1 MGKLYHGALGRVK
14 GSVGNTTFRR
24 IYGVAN
30 ASAMYDKVLEV
41 ANPRTGNQIIQR
53 AKMPPAQKF
62 YEAFKSVLD
71 HSRQGLQPGEITRR
85 AFMSDCM
92 KMRRRFP
99 FVTKGFEGLVAGQY
113 PVSKGTMPEILV
125 SEFFTLGGK
134 MSEAAVVFDLASDLV
149 GENAVDVISANLLSK
164 NPERLQVGDE
174 LTFLCI
180 ATDDYT
186 GNEAYPIVISF
197 VLDNNSTEVVQAEF
211 GSQDNQLKVVPTT
224 IDPKGMDIVAAACI
238 HSRKVGDSWVYSR
251 STMNTLFDYW
261 IEWQDAA
268 AYNAMM
274 QSYGAAGYNSANS
287 TKILK
292 QATNQ
297 PFNGSIT
304 TGHWYSTE
312 TGEDIIY
319 RFYMRQIVDA
329 SKTAQTYTGVFVLDG
344 GLVNE
349 KGETIYTGEGEAR
362 TKLTPLMIGW
372 TGATKEWLP
381 EYQQQAEQL

>member
-41 ANPRTGNQIIQR
+41 ANPRTGNQILQR
-53 AKMPPAQKF
+53 GKMPPAQKF

-71 HSRQGLQPGEITRR
+71 HSRQGLQMGEITRR

-92 KMRRRFP
+92 KMRNGFP
-99 FVTKGFEGLVAGQY
+99 FVTKGFGGLVAGRY
-113 PVSKGTMPEILV
+113 PVSKGTLPEILV
-125 SEFFTLGGK
+125 SEFLPLSSNVEK
-134 MSEAAVVFDLASDLV
+134 SAVVFDLKADLS
-149 GENAVDVISANLLSK
+149 NDNSVDVISANLLSN
-164 NPERLQVGDE
+164 NPERLQAGDE
-174 LTFLCI
+174 LTFLFI

-197 VLDNNSTEVVQAEF
+197 VLDTNSLEIVQAEF
-211 GSQDNQLKVVPTT
+211 GSKEKALKVEPRT
-224 IDPKGMDIVAAACI
+224 IDEEGMDIVAAACI

-251 STMNTLFDYW
+251 GTMNTLFDYW

-297 PFNGSIT
+297 PFNGSIK
-304 TGHWYSTE
+304 TGHWYSKE

-319 RFYMRQIVDA
+319 RFWMRQAVDS
-329 SKTAQTYTGVFVLDG
+329 SKTAQTYTGVFMLEG

-349 KGETIYTGEGEAR
+349 KGETIFIGEGDKK
-362 TKLTPLMIGW
+362 TKLTPGMIGW
-372 TGATKEWLP
+372 EGPTKEWLP
-381 EYQQQAEQL
+381 EYQQQAEQQ

>member
-14 GSVGNTTFRR
+14 GSVGNTTYRR

-30 ASAMYDKVLEV
+30 ASAVYDKVLEV
-41 ANPRTGNQIIQR
+41 ANPRTGNQILQR
-53 AKMPPAQKF
+53 AKMAPGQKF

-71 HSRQGLQPGEITRR
+71 HSRQGLQAGEITRR
-85 AFMSDCM
+85 SFMSDCM
-92 KMRRRFP
+92 KMRNRYP

-113 PVSKGTMPEILV
+113 PVSKGTLPEILV
-125 SEFFTLGGK
+125 NEFLPLSKNAGD
-134 MSEAAVVFDLASDLV
+134 SSVVFDLKSDFAD
-149 GENAVDVISANLLSK
+149 ENAVDVISANLLEK
-164 NPERLQVGDE
+164 NPERLQAGDE
-174 LTFLCI
+174 LTFLFI
-180 ATDDYT
+180 VTDDYT
-186 GNEAYPIVISF
+186 GKEAYPIVISF
-197 VLDNNSTEVVQAEF
+197 VLDTNSTEVVPATF
-211 GSQDNQLKVVPTT
+211 DTRDNKMRVIPTT
-224 IDPKGMDIVAAACI
+224 IDPKGMDVVAAACI

-251 STMNTLFDYW
+251 ATMDTLFDYW
-261 IEWQDAA
+261 IEWQDAN

-297 PFNGSIT
+297 PFNGSIE

-312 TGEDIIY
+312 TGKDIIY
-319 RFYMRQIVDA
+319 RFYMRQVVDA

-349 KGETIYTGEGEAR
+349 KGETIYVGEGEAR
-362 TKLTPLMIGW
+362 TKLTPVMIGW

-381 EYQQQAEQL
+381 EYQQQAEQI

>member
-14 GSVGNTTFRR
+14 GSVGNTTYRR

-30 ASAMYDKVLEV
+30 ASAVYDKVLEV
-41 ANPRTGNQIIQR
+41 ANPRTGNQILQR

-71 HSRQGLQPGEITRR
+71 HSRQGLQAGEITRR

-92 KMRRRFP
+92 KMRNGFP
-99 FVTKGFEGLVAGQY
+99 FVTKGFEGLVAGYY
-113 PVSKGTMPEILV
+113 PVSKGTLPEILV
-125 SEFFTLGGK
+125 NDFFTLGGD
-134 MSEAAVVFDLASDLV
+134 MGEAAVTFDLASSLV
-149 GENAVDVISANLLSK
+149 GENSVDVISANLLSQ

-174 LTFLCI
+174 LTFLFI

-186 GNEAYPIVISF
+186 GKEAYPIVISF
-197 VLDNNSTEVVQAEF
+197 VLDNNSTEEVRAEF
-211 GSQDNQLKVVPTT
+211 GSQDGALKVVPTT
-224 IDPKGMDIVAAACI
+224 IDPKGMNIVAAACI
-238 HSRKVGDSWVYSR
+238 HSRKISDSWVYSR
-251 STMNTLFDYW
+251 ATMNTLFDYL

-297 PFNGSIT
+297 PFNGSIK

-312 TGEDIIY
+312 TSEDIAY
-319 RFYMRQIVDA
+319 RFFMRQVVDA

-344 GLVNE
+344 ALVNE
-349 KGETIYTGEGEAR
+349 KGEAIFIGEGDKK
-362 TKLTPLMIGW
+362 TKLTPGMIGW
-372 TGATKEWLP
+372 TGPIKEWLP
-381 EYQQQAEQL
+381 EYQQQAEQV

>member
-14 GSVGNTTFRR
+14 GSVGNTTYRR

-30 ASAMYDKVLEV
+30 ASAVYDKVLEV
-41 ANPRTGNQIIQR
+41 ANPRTGNQILQR
-53 AKMPPAQKF
+53 AKMAPAQKF

-71 HSRQGLQPGEITRR
+71 HSRQGLQAGEITRR
-85 AFMSDCM
+85 AFMSDAM
-92 KMRRRFP
+92 KMRHTWP

-125 SEFFTLGGK
+125 SEFFTLFGDMK
-134 MSEAAVVFDLASDLV
+134 EAAVKFDLASDLV
-149 GENAVDVISANLLSK
+149 GEDAVDVISANLLSK
-164 NPERLQVGDE
+164 NPERLQAGDE
-174 LTFLCI
+174 LTFLFI

-197 VLDNNSTEVVQAEF
+197 VLDNNSTEVVRAEF
-211 GSQDNQLKVVPTT
+211 GSQDNALKVVPTT
-224 IDPKGMDIVAAACI
+224 IDPTAMEIVAAACI

-251 STMNTLFDYW
+251 CTMSTLFDYW
-261 IEWQDAA
+261 IDWQDAA

-304 TGHWYSTE
+304 TGHWYSKE

-319 RFYMRQIVDA
+319 RFYMRQIVDS

-349 KGETIYTGEGEAR
+349 KGETIFIGTGDKK
-362 TKLTPLMIGW
+362 TKLTPDMIGW

-381 EYQQQAEQL
+381 EYQQQAEQV

>member
-14 GSVGNTTFRR
+14 GSVGNTTYRR

-30 ASAMYDKVLEV
+30 ASAVYDKVLEV

-53 AKMPPAQKF
+53 AKMAPAQKF

-71 HSRQGLQPGEITRR
+71 HSRQGLQQGEITRR
-85 AFMSDCM
+85 AFMSDVM
-92 KMRRRFP
+92 KMRNRFP
-99 FVTKGFEGLVAGQY
+99 FVTKGFEGLVAGEY
-113 PVSKGTMPEILV
+113 PVSKGTLPEIAVADFNKLIG
-125 SEFFTLGGK
+125 EP
-134 MSEAAVVFDLASDLV
+134 SEASVMFDLYSTLANEDS
-149 GENAVDVISANLLSK
+149 VDAISANLLAQ
-164 NPERLQVGDE
+164 NGVRLQQGDE
-174 LTFLCI
+174 LTFLFI

-197 VLDNNSTEVVQAEF
+197 VLDPNSTESVNASF
-211 GSQDNQLKVVPTT
+211 GAQDGVLKIKPAT
-224 IDPKGMDIVAAACI
+224 IDEETMDIVAAACI

-274 QSYGAAGYNSANS
+274 QSYGAAGYNSANN

-297 PFNGSIT
+297 PFNGAIT

-319 RFYMRQIVDA
+319 RFYMRQIVDS
-329 SKTAQTYTGVFVLDG
+329 SKTAQTYTGVFVFDG
-344 GLVNE
+344 GLVNT
-349 KGETIYTGEGEAR
+349 KGETIYVGKGEAR
-362 TKLTPLMIGW
+362 TKLTPVMIGW
-372 TGATKEWLP
+372 TGPTEEWLP
-381 EYQQQAEQL
+381 EYQQQAEQI

>member
-14 GSVGNTTFRR
+14 GSVGNTTYRR

-30 ASAMYDKVLEV
+30 ASAVYDKVLEV
-41 ANPRTGNQIIQR
+41 ANPRTGNQILQR

-71 HSRQGLQPGEITRR
+71 HSRQGLQAGEITRR
-85 AFMSDCM
+85 AFMSDAM
-92 KMRRRFP
+92 KMRRSWP
-99 FVTKGFEGLVAGQY
+99 FVTKGFEGLVAGYYQ
-113 PVSKGTMPEILV
+113 VSKGTMPEILV
-125 SEFFTLGGK
+125 NDFYKRSSTEGG
-134 MSEAAVVFDLASDLV
+134 SSVTFDLYCTL
-149 GENAVDVISANLLSK
+149 ENEDSVDVISANLLAQ
-164 NPERLQVGDE
+164 NGVRLQQGDE
-174 LTFLCI
+174 LTFLFI
-180 ATDDYT
+180 ATGDYT

-197 VLDNNSTEVVQAEF
+197 VLDPNSTESVNASFRE
-211 GSQDNQLKVVPTT
+211 QDGVLKIQPAT
-224 IDPKGMDIVAAACI
+224 IDPEGMDIVAAACI
-238 HSRKVGDSWVYSR
+238 HSRKVGDSWTYSR
-251 STMNTLFDYW
+251 STMSNLFDYW
-261 IEWQDAA
+261 IKWQDAN

-274 QSYGAAGYNSANS
+274 QSYGAAGYNTANN

-297 PFNGSIT
+297 PFNGSIA

-319 RFYMRQIVDA
+319 RFYMRQIVDS

-344 GLVNE
+344 GLVNT
-349 KGETIYTGEGEAR
+349 KGETIYVGKGEAR
-362 TKLTPLMIGW
+362 TKLTPVMIGW
-372 TGATKEWLP
+372 EGPQEEWLP

>member
-14 GSVGNTTFRR
+14 GSVGNTTYRR

-30 ASAMYDKVLEV
+30 ASAVYDKVLEV

-53 AKMPPAQKF
+53 AKMAPAQKF

-71 HSRQGLQPGEITRR
+71 HSRQGLQQGEITRR
-85 AFMSDCM
+85 AFMSDVM
-92 KMRRRFP
+92 KMRNRFP
-99 FVTKGFEGLVAGQY
+99 FVTKGFEGLVAGEY

-125 SEFFTLGGK
+125 SEFSTLIGEEN
-134 MSEAAVVFDLASDLV
+134 EASVTFDLAATLAK
-149 GENAVDVISANLLSK
+149 ENAVDVISANLLAQ
-164 NPERLQVGDE
+164 NPERLQAGDE
-174 LTFLCI
+174 LTFLFI

-211 GSQDNQLKVVPTT
+211 VATDGALRIVPKTV
-224 IDPKGMDIVAAACI
+224 DPEGMDIVAAACI

-251 STMNTLFDYW
+251 STMSTLFDYW

-297 PFNGSIT
+297 PFNGSIE

-312 TGEDIIY
+312 TGKDITY
-319 RFYMRQIVDA
+319 RFYMRQVVDS

-349 KGETIYTGEGEAR
+349 KGETIYIGEGEAR
-362 TKLTPLMIGW
+362 TKLTPVMIGW

-381 EYQQQAEQL
+381 EYQQQAEQI

>member
-14 GSVGNTTFRR
+14 GSVGNTTYRR

-30 ASAMYDKVLEV
+30 ASAVYDKVLEV
-41 ANPRTGNQIIQR
+41 ANPRTGNQILQR

-71 HSRQGLQPGEITRR
+71 HSRQGLQQGEITRR

-92 KMRRRFP
+92 KMRNRFP
-99 FVTKGFEGLVAGQY
+99 FVTKGFEGLVAGEY
-113 PVSKGTMPEILV
+113 PISKGTMPEILV
-125 SEFFTLGGK
+125 DEFFTLYGEK
-134 MSEAAVVFDLASDLV
+134 SEAAVTFDLASSLV
-149 GENAVDVISANLLSK
+149 GGTEVDVISTNLLSL
-164 NPERLQVGDE
+164 NPERLQAGDE
-174 LTFLCI
+174 LTFLFI

-197 VLDNNSTEVVQAEF
+197 VLDDSSTEGVRAEF
-211 GSQDNQLKVVPTT
+211 GSQDGKLKVVPTT
-224 IDPKGMDIVAAACI
+224 IDPEGMDIVAAACI
-238 HSRKVGDSWVYSR
+238 HSRKIGDSWVYSR
-251 STMNTLFDYW
+251 STMSTLFDYW
-261 IEWQDAA
+261 IKWQDAA

-297 PFNGSIT
+297 PFNGTIK

-312 TGEDIIY
+312 TGEDIRY
-319 RFYMRQIVDA
+319 RFYMRQVVDA

-344 GLVNE
+344 ALVNE
-349 KGETIYTGEGEAR
+349 KGEAIYVGEGDKK
-362 TKLTPLMIGW
+362 TKLTPATIGW
-372 TGATKEWLP
+372 TGPTKEWLP
-381 EYQQQAEQL
+381 EYQEQAEQV

>member
-14 GSVGNTTFRR
+14 GSVGNTTYRR

-30 ASAMYDKVLEV
+30 ASAVYDKVLEV

-62 YEAFKSVLD
+62 YEAFKTVLD
-71 HSRQGLQPGEITRR
+71 HSRQGLQAGEITRR
-85 AFMSDCM
+85 AFMSDTM
-92 KMRRRFP
+92 KMRNGFP
-99 FVTKGFEGLVAGQY
+99 FVTKGFEGLVAGEY
-113 PVSKGTMPEILV
+113 PVSKGTLPEIAV
-125 SEFFTLGGK
+125 NEFDTIIGDTG
-134 MSEAAVVFDLASDLV
+134 EAAVRFDLAATLGKED
-149 GENAVDVISANLLSK
+149 AVDVISANLLAE
-164 NPERLQVGDE
+164 NPARLQAGDE
-174 LTFLCI
+174 LTFLFI

-186 GNEAYPIVISF
+186 GKEAYPIVISF
-197 VLDNNSTEVVQAEF
+197 VLDNNSTEVVQAKF
-211 GSQDNQLKVVPTT
+211 VATDGKLRIIPNT
-224 IDPKGMDIVAAACI
+224 IDPEGMDIVAAACI
-238 HSRKVGDSWVYSR
+238 HSRKIGDSWVYSR
-251 STMNTLFDYW
+251 SVMRTLFDYW

-297 PFNGSIT
+297 PFNGSIS
-304 TGHWYSTE
+304 TGHWFSTE
-312 TGEDIIY
+312 TGKDIVY
-319 RFYMRQIVDA
+319 RFFMRQVVDS

-349 KGETIYTGEGEAR
+349 KGETIYIGEGEER
-362 TKLTPLMIGW
+362 TKLTPVMIGW
-372 TGATKEWLP
+372 TGPTKEWLP
-381 EYQQQAEQL
+381 EYQQQAEQV

>member
-14 GSVGNTTFRR
+14 GSVGNTTYRR

-30 ASAMYDKVLEV
+30 ASAVYDKVLEV

-53 AKMPPAQKF
+53 AKMAPGQKF

-71 HSRQGLQPGEITRR
+71 HSRQGLQAGEITRR

-92 KMRRRFP
+92 KMRNRFP
-99 FVTKGFEGLVAGQY
+99 FVTKGFEGLVAGEY
-113 PVSKGTMPEILV
+113 PVSKGTLPEILV
-125 SEFFTLGGK
+125 REFFTLSGK
-134 MSEAAVVFDLASDLV
+134 SSESGVTFDLVSTLAS
-149 GENAVDVISANLLSK
+149 ETSVDVISANLLEK
-164 NPERLQVGDE
+164 NPERLQAGDE
-174 LTFLCI
+174 LTFLFI

-197 VLDNNSTEVVQAEF
+197 VLDNNSTEVVRASFIANDGVLE
-211 GSQDNQLKVVPTT
+211 VVPET
-224 IDPKGMDIVAAACI
+224 IDPEGMDIVAAACI

-251 STMNTLFDYW
+251 STMSTLFDYW

-297 PFNGSIT
+297 PFNGSIR

-349 KGETIYTGEGEAR
+349 KGETIYVGEGDKK
-362 TKLTPLMIGW
+362 TKLTPGMIGW
-372 TGATKEWLP
+372 TGPTKEWLP
-381 EYQQQAEQL
+381 EYQQQAEQV

>member
-14 GSVGNTTFRR
+14 GSVGNTTYRR

-30 ASAMYDKVLEV
+30 ASAVYDKVLEV
-41 ANPRTGNQIIQR
+41 ANPRTGNQILQR
-53 AKMPPAQKF
+53 AKMAPAQKF

-71 HSRQGLQPGEITRR
+71 HSRQGLQAGEITRR
-85 AFMSDCM
+85 AFMSDVM
-92 KMRRRFP
+92 KMRNRFP
-99 FVTKGFEGLVAGQY
+99 FVTKGFEGLVAGEY
-113 PVSKGTMPEILV
+113 PVSKGTLPEIATNDFYTIG
-125 SEFFTLGGK
+125 SPEG
-134 MSEAAVVFDLASDLV
+134 EAMVTFDLASTLV
-149 GENAVDVISANLLSK
+149 SEGSVDVISANLLAA
-164 NPERLQVGDE
+164 NPARLQVGDE
-174 LTFLCI
+174 LTFLFI
-180 ATDDYT
+180 VTDDYT

-197 VLDNNSTEVVQAEF
+197 VLDNNSTETVRASFGNVNGVLSVQPE
-211 GSQDNQLKVVPTT
+211 T
-224 IDPKGMDIVAAACI
+224 IDPEGMDVVAAACI
-238 HSRKVGDSWVYSR
+238 HSRKIGDSWVYSK
-251 STMNTLFDYW
+251 STMSTLFDYW

-319 RFYMRQIVDA
+319 RFYMRQVVDS

-349 KGETIYTGEGEAR
+349 KGETIYVGKGEAK

-381 EYQQQAEQL
+381 EYQQQAEQI

>member
-14 GSVGNTTFRR
+14 GSVGNTTYRR
-24 IYGVAN
+24 IYGVSN
-30 ASAMYDKVLEV
+30 ASAVYDKVLEV
-41 ANPRTGNQIIQR
+41 ANPRTGNQILQR
-53 AKMPPAQKF
+53 AKMAPAQKF

-71 HSRQGLQPGEITRR
+71 HSRQGLQAGEITRR
-85 AFMSDCM
+85 AFMSDAM
-92 KMRRRFP
+92 KMRHTWP

-125 SEFFTLGGK
+125 SEFFTLSGE

-164 NPERLQVGDE
+164 NPERLQDGDE
-174 LTFLCI
+174 LTFLFI

-211 GSQDNQLKVVPTT
+211 GAQNGALKVVPTT
-224 IDPKGMDIVAAACI
+224 IDPEGMDIVAAACI

-251 STMNTLFDYW
+251 CTMSTLFDYW

-312 TGEDIIY
+312 TGEDILY

-349 KGETIYTGEGEAR
+349 KGQTIYVGEGEAR

-372 TGATKEWLP
+372 TGPTKEWLP
-381 EYQQQAEQL
+381 EYQQQAEQV

>member
-14 GSVGNTTFRR
+14 GSVGNTTYRR
-24 IYGVAN
+24 IYGVSN
-30 ASAMYDKVLEV
+30 ASAVYDKVLEV
-41 ANPRTGNQIIQR
+41 DNPRTGNQIIQR

-62 YEAFKSVLD
+62 YENFKTVLD

-92 KMRRRFP
+92 KMRNGHP
-99 FVTKGFEGLVAGQY
+99 FVTKGFEGLVAGHY
-113 PVSKGTMPEILV
+113 PVSKGTLPEIRVRDFYTLLSPEGEAMATFDLTSTLV
-125 SEFFTLGGK
+125 SEGK
-134 MSEAAVVFDLASDLV
+134 
-149 GENAVDVISANLLSK
+149 VDVISANLLAA
-164 NPERLQVGDE
+164 NPARLQEGDE
-174 LTFLCI
+174 LTFLFI

-197 VLDNNSTEVVQAEF
+197 VLDKNSTETVQASF
-211 GSQDNQLKVVPTT
+211 GNVDGVLSVQPET
-224 IDPKGMDIVAAACI
+224 IDPEGMDIVAAAVI
-238 HSRKVGDSWVYSR
+238 HSRKIGDSWVYSR
-251 STMNTLFDYW
+251 STMSTLFGYW
-261 IEWQDAA
+261 IKWQDAD

-297 PFNGSIT
+297 PFNGTIT

-312 TGEDIIY
+312 TGKDIIY
-319 RFYMRQIVDA
+319 RFYMRQIVDS

-349 KGETIYTGEGEAR
+349 KGETIYIGEGEAR
-362 TKLTPLMIGW
+362 KKLTPVMIGW
-372 TGATKEWLP
+372 TGPTKEWLP

>member
-53 AKMPPAQKF
+53 AKMAPAQKF
-62 YEAFKSVLD
+62 YESFKSVLN
-71 HSRQGLQPGEITRR
+71 HSRQGLQMGEITRR

-92 KMRRRFP
+92 KARNGFP
-99 FVTKGFEGLVAGQY
+99 FVTKGFGGLVAGRY
-113 PVSKGTMPEILV
+113 PVSKGTLPEILV
-125 SEFFTLGGK
+125 SEFLPLSSNVEK
-134 MSEAAVVFDLASDLV
+134 SAVVFDLKADLS
-149 GENAVDVISANLLSK
+149 NDNSVDVISANLLSN
-164 NPERLQVGDE
+164 NPERLQAGDE
-174 LTFLCI
+174 LTFLFI

-197 VLDNNSTEVVQAEF
+197 VLDTNSLEIVQAEF
-211 GSQDNQLKVVPTT
+211 GSKENALKVEPRT
-224 IDPKGMDIVAAACI
+224 IDEEGMDIVAAACI

-268 AYNAMM
+268 AYNEMM
-274 QSYGAAGYNSANS
+274 QSFGAAGYNSANS

-297 PFNGSIT
+297 PFNGSIK
-304 TGHWYSTE
+304 TGHWYSKE

-319 RFYMRQIVDA
+319 RFWMRQAVDS
-329 SKTAQTYTGVFVLDG
+329 SKTAQTYTGVFILEG

-349 KGETIYTGEGEAR
+349 KGETIFIGEGDKK
-362 TKLTPLMIGW
+362 TKLTPEMIGW
-372 TGATKEWLP
+372 EGPTKEWLP
-381 EYQQQAEQL
+381 EYQQQAEQQ

>member
-14 GSVGNTTFRR
+14 GSVGNTTYRR
-24 IYGVAN
+24 IYGVSN
-30 ASAMYDKVLEV
+30 ASAVYDKVLEV

-53 AKMPPAQKF
+53 AKMPPAQRF

-71 HSRQGLQPGEITRR
+71 HSRQGLQAGEITRR
-85 AFMSDCM
+85 AFMSDA
-92 KMRRRFP
+92 MRMRNRFP
-99 FVTKGFEGLVAGQY
+99 FVTKGFEGLVAGHY
-113 PVSKGTMPEILV
+113 PVSKGTLPDIAV
-125 SEFFTLGGK
+125 SEFSTIGGAEN
-134 MSEAAVVFDLASDLV
+134 EASVTFDLAASLPR
-149 GENAVDVISANLLSK
+149 ENAVDVISANLLEK
-164 NPERLQVGDE
+164 NPERLQEGDE
-174 LTFLCI
+174 LTFLFI

-197 VLDNNSTEVVQAEF
+197 VLNTNSTEVVQAQF
-211 GSQDNQLKVVPTT
+211 YAADGALRIIPKTV
-224 IDPKGMDIVAAACI
+224 DPEAMDIVAAACI

-251 STMNTLFDYW
+251 ATMSTLFDYW

-287 TKILK
+287 TKVLK

-312 TGEDIIY
+312 TGEDIVY
-319 RFYMRQIVDA
+319 RFYMRQVVDA

-344 GLVNE
+344 GLVNT
-349 KGETIYTGEGEAR
+349 KGETIYVGKGEAR
-362 TKLTPLMIGW
+362 TKLTPSMIGW
-372 TGATKEWLP
+372 SGPTKEWLP
-381 EYQQQAEQL
+381 EYQQQAEQV

>member
-14 GSVGNTTFRR
+14 GSVGNTTYRR

-30 ASAMYDKVLEV
+30 ASAVYDKVLEV

-53 AKMPPAQKF
+53 AKMSPAQKF
-62 YEAFKSVLD
+62 YESFKSVLD
-71 HSRQGLQPGEITRR
+71 HSRQGLQAGEITRR

-92 KMRRRFP
+92 KMKNGFP
-99 FVTKGFEGLVAGQY
+99 FVTKGFEGLVAGKF
-113 PVSKGTMPEILV
+113 PVSKGTLPEILTTDFYPLSGGATKSGV
-125 SEFFTLGGK
+125 S
-134 MSEAAVVFDLASDLV
+134 FDLRSSMQEEVD
-149 GENAVDVISANLLSK
+149 VDVISANLVEN
-164 NPERLQVGDE
+164 NPTRFQTGDE
-174 LTFLCI
+174 LTFLFI
-180 ATDDYT
+180 VSDDYT

-197 VLDNNSTEVVQAEF
+197 VLDPNGNETLRATFGAVDGVLRVQP
-211 GSQDNQLKVVPTT
+211 DTL
-224 IDPKGMDIVAAACI
+224 DPEGMDVLAAACI

-251 STMNTLFDYW
+251 STMNTMFDYW
-261 IEWQDAA
+261 IEWQDAN

-297 PFNGSIT
+297 PFNGSIE
-304 TGHWYSTE
+304 TGHWYSTQ

-319 RFYMRQIVDA
+319 RFYMQQIVDS
-329 SKTAQTYTGVFVLDG
+329 SKTAQTYTGVFVFDG

-349 KGETIYTGEGEAR
+349 KGETIYIGTGESREL
-362 TKLTPLMIGW
+362 LTPAMIGW
-372 TGATKEWLP
+372 TGATKVWKP
-381 EYQQQAEQL
+381 EYQQQAEQI

>member
-14 GSVGNTTFRR
+14 GSVGNTTYRR
-24 IYGVAN
+24 IYGVSN
-30 ASAMYDKVLEV
+30 ASAVYDKVLEV

-53 AKMPPAQKF
+53 AKMAPAQKF
-62 YEAFKSVLD
+62 YESFKSVLD
-71 HSRQGLQPGEITRR
+71 HSRQGLQAGEITRR

-92 KMRRRFP
+92 KMRNRFP
-99 FVTKGFEGLVAGQY
+99 FVTKGFEGLVAGEY
-113 PVSKGTMPEILV
+113 PVSKGTLPEIAV
-125 SEFFTLGGK
+125 SDFYTLL
-134 MSEAAVVFDLASDLV
+134 SEEGEAMVTFDLASTLV
-149 GENAVDVISANLLSK
+149 SEGSVDVISANLLAS
-164 NPERLQVGDE
+164 NPTRLQVGDE
-174 LTFLCI
+174 LTFLFI
-180 ATDDYT
+180 VTDDYT

-197 VLDNNSTEVVQAEF
+197 VLDNNSTETVRASFGAVDGVLSVQPE
-211 GSQDNQLKVVPTT
+211 T
-224 IDPKGMDIVAAACI
+224 IDPEGMEVVAAACI
-238 HSRKVGDSWVYSR
+238 HSRKIGDSWVYSK
-251 STMNTLFDYW
+251 STMRTLFDYW

-297 PFNGSIT
+297 PFNGSIR

-319 RFYMRQIVDA
+319 RFYMRQIVDS
-329 SKTAQTYTGVFVLDG
+329 SKTAQTFTGVFVLDG

-349 KGETIYTGEGEAR
+349 KGETIFVGEGEAK
-362 TKLTPLMIGW
+362 TKLTPVMIGW

>member
-14 GSVGNTTFRR
+14 GSVGNTTYRR

-30 ASAMYDKVLEV
+30 ASAVYDKVLEV
-41 ANPRTGNQIIQR
+41 ANPRTGNQILQR
-53 AKMPPAQKF
+53 AKMAPAQKF

-71 HSRQGLQPGEITRR
+71 HSRQGLQAGEITRR
-85 AFMSDCM
+85 AFMSDVM
-92 KMRRRFP
+92 KMRNRFP

-113 PVSKGTMPEILV
+113 PVSKGTLPEILV
-125 SEFFTLGGK
+125 NEFFTLSGDMK
-134 MSEAAVVFDLASDLV
+134 EAAVVFDLGCDLT
-149 GENAVDVISANLLSK
+149 GEDSVDVISANLLSK
-164 NPERLQVGDE
+164 NPERLQAGDE
-174 LTFLCI
+174 LTFLFI

-197 VLDNNSTEVVQAEF
+197 VLDNNSTEKVQAEF
-211 GSQDNQLKVVPTT
+211 GSQDDALKIVPKT
-224 IDPKGMDIVAAACI
+224 IDPEGMEIVAAACI

-251 STMNTLFDYW
+251 STMSTLFDYW
-261 IEWQDAA
+261 IEWQDAN

-297 PFNGSIT
+297 PFNGSIK

-312 TGEDIIY
+312 TGKDIAY
-319 RFYMRQIVDA
+319 RFYMRQVVDA

-349 KGETIYTGEGEAR
+349 KGEAIFIGEGDKK
-362 TKLTPLMIGW
+362 TKLTPVMIGW
-372 TGATKEWLP
+372 NGPTKEWLP
-381 EYQQQAEQL
+381 EYQQQAEQV

>member
-14 GSVGNTTFRR
+14 GSVGNTTYRR
-24 IYGVAN
+24 IYGVSN
-30 ASAMYDKVLEV
+30 ASAVYDKVLEV
-41 ANPRTGNQIIQR
+41 ANPRTGNQILQR

-62 YEAFKSVLD
+62 YEAFKTVLD
-71 HSRQGLQPGEITRR
+71 HSRQGLQAGEITRR

-92 KMRRRFP
+92 KMRNRFP
-99 FVTKGFEGLVAGQY
+99 FVTKGFEGLVAGEY

-125 SEFFTLGGK
+125 SDFLPLSKSAGD
-134 MSEAAVVFDLASDLV
+134 SSVVFDLKSDIAD
-149 GENAVDVISANLLSK
+149 ENAVDVISANLLAK
-164 NPERLQVGDE
+164 NPERLQAGDE
-174 LTFLCI
+174 LTFLFVV
-180 ATDDYT
+180 TDDYT

-197 VLDNNSTEVVQAEF
+197 VLDSNSTEVVPAMF
-211 GSQDNQLKVVPTT
+211 DTRDNSLRVIPTT
-224 IDPKGMDIVAAACI
+224 IDPEGMDIVAAACI

-251 STMNTLFDYW
+251 CTMATLFDYW
-261 IEWQDAA
+261 IEWQDAN

-274 QSYGAAGYNSANS
+274 QSYGAAGYNSANN

-297 PFNGSIT
+297 PFNGSIK

-312 TGEDIIY
+312 TGEDIRY
-319 RFYMRQIVDA
+319 RFYMRQVVDS

-349 KGETIYTGEGEAR
+349 NGNVIYVGNGEAR
-362 TKLTPLMIGW
+362 TKLTPAMIDWEGP
-372 TGATKEWLP
+372 TKEWLP
-381 EYQQQAEQL
+381 EYQQQAEQV

>member
-1 MGKLYHGALGRVK
+1 MGKLFHGPLGRVK
-14 GSVGNTTFRR
+14 GSVGNTTYRR
-24 IYGVAN
+24 IYGMAN
-30 ASAMYDKVLEV
+30 ASAVYDKVLEV
-41 ANPRTGNQIIQR
+41 ANPRTGNQIKQR
-53 AKMPPAQKF
+53 SKMPPAQKF
-62 YEAFKSVLD
+62 YESFKSVLD
-71 HSRQGLQPGEITRR
+71 HSRQGLQAGEITRR
-85 AFMSDCM
+85 AFMSDTM
-92 KMRRRFP
+92 KMRNGHP

-113 PVSKGTMPEILV
+113 PISKGTLPEIRV
-125 SEFFTLGGK
+125 SDFYTLLSPEG
-134 MSEAAVVFDLASDLV
+134 EAMVTFDLASTLV
-149 GENAVDVISANLLSK
+149 SEGSVDVISANLLAA
-164 NPERLQVGDE
+164 NPARLQDGDE
-174 LTFLCI
+174 LTFLFI

-197 VLDNNSTEVVQAEF
+197 VLDNNSTETVHASFGNVDGVLSVQPET
-211 GSQDNQLKVVPTT
+211 L
-224 IDPKGMDIVAAACI
+224 DPEGMDIVAAAVI
-238 HSRKVGDSWVYSR
+238 HSRKIGDSWVYSR

-297 PFNGSIT
+297 PFNGTIT

-319 RFYMRQIVDA
+319 RFYMRQIVDS

-349 KGETIYTGEGEAR
+349 KGETIYIGEGEAR
-362 TKLTPLMIGW
+362 TKLTPVMVGW

-381 EYQQQAEQL
+381 EYQQQAEQI

>member
-14 GSVGNTTFRR
+14 GSVGNTTYRR
-24 IYGVAN
+24 IYGVSN
-30 ASAMYDKVLEV
+30 ASAVYDKVLEV

-53 AKMPPAQKF
+53 AKMAPAQKF

-71 HSRQGLQPGEITRR
+71 HSRQGLQAGEITRR

-99 FVTKGFEGLVAGQY
+99 FVTKGFEGLVAGLY
-113 PVSKGTMPEILV
+113 PVSKGTLPEIAV
-125 SEFFTLGGK
+125 NEFYTIGSSVGEASVTFDLYSNLGG
-134 MSEAAVVFDLASDLV
+134 ED
-149 GENAVDVISANLLSK
+149 AVDVISANLLAK
-164 NPERLQVGDE
+164 NPARLQEGDE
-174 LTFLCI
+174 LTFMFI

-197 VLDNNSTEVVQAEF
+197 VLDNNSTDVVKAQFTSTEGVLRVTPDTLDPAGMEV
-211 GSQDNQLKVVPTT
+211 
-224 IDPKGMDIVAAACI
+224 VAAACI
-238 HSRKVGDSWVYSR
+238 HSRKIGDSWVYSK
-251 STMNTLFDYW
+251 STMSALFDYW

-274 QSYGAAGYNSANS
+274 QSYGAAGYNSANA

-319 RFYMRQIVDA
+319 RFYMRQIVDS
-329 SKTAQTYTGVFVLDG
+329 SKNAQTYTGVFVLDG

-349 KGETIYTGEGEAR
+349 KGETIYVGKGEAR
-362 TKLTPLMIGW
+362 TKLTPQMIGW
-372 TGATKEWLP
+372 TGATKEWKP
-381 EYQQQAEQL
+381 EYQQQAEQV

>member
-14 GSVGNTTFRR
+14 GSVGNTTYRR

-30 ASAMYDKVLEV
+30 ASAVYDKVLEV
-41 ANPRTGNQIIQR
+41 ANPRTGNQILQR

-71 HSRQGLQPGEITRR
+71 HSRQGLQAGEITRR

-92 KMRRRFP
+92 KMRNGFP
-99 FVTKGFEGLVAGQY
+99 FVTKGFGGLVAGRY
-113 PVSKGTMPEILV
+113 PISKGTLPEILV
-125 SEFFTLGGK
+125 REFFTLSSD
-134 MSEAAVVFDLASDLV
+134 MNEAAVEFDLASSLV
-149 GENAVDVISANLLSK
+149 GGTTVDVISTNLLSL
-164 NPERLQVGDE
+164 NAERLQAGDE
-174 LTFLCI
+174 LTFLFV
-180 ATDDYT
+180 ATDDYA

-197 VLDNNSTEVVQAEF
+197 ILDTNSTEEVQAEF
-211 GSQDNQLKVVPTT
+211 GSQDGQLKVVPTT
-224 IDPKGMDIVAAACI
+224 IDPEGMDIVAAACI

-251 STMNTLFDYW
+251 STMSTLFDYW

-297 PFNGSIT
+297 PFNGTIK
-304 TGHWYSTE
+304 TGQWYSTE
-312 TGEDIIY
+312 TGEDIRY
-319 RFYMRQIVDA
+319 RFFMRQIVDA

-349 KGETIYTGEGEAR
+349 KGEAIFIGKGDQK
-362 TKLTPLMIGW
+362 TKLTPVMIGW
-372 TGATKEWLP
+372 TGPTKEWLP

>member
-14 GSVGNTTFRR
+14 GSVGNTTYRR

-30 ASAMYDKVLEV
+30 ASAVYDKVLEV
-41 ANPRTGNQIIQR
+41 ANPRTGNQILQR

-62 YEAFKSVLD
+62 YESFKSVLD
-71 HSRQGLQPGEITRR
+71 HSRQGLQAGEITRR
-85 AFMSDCM
+85 AFMSDAM
-92 KMRRRFP
+92 KMRNGFP
-99 FVTKGFEGLVAGQY
+99 FVTKGFEGLVAGRY
-113 PVSKGTMPEILV
+113 PVSKGTLPEIAVNDFYPLSSGAKV
-125 SEFFTLGGK
+125 SGV
-134 MSEAAVVFDLASDLV
+134 AFDLRSSMNEEVD
-149 GENAVDVISANLLSK
+149 VDVISANLVEQ
-164 NPERLQVGDE
+164 NPTRFQEGDE
-174 LTFLCI
+174 LTFLFI
-180 ATDDYT
+180 VTDDYT

-197 VLDNNSTEVVQAEF
+197 VIDPNGTETLRATFRSVDGV
-211 GSQDNQLKVVPTT
+211 LKVEPSTL
-224 IDPKGMDIVAAACI
+224 DPEGMDVVAAACI

-261 IEWQDAA
+261 IEWQDAN

-297 PFNGSIT
+297 PFNGSIK

-319 RFYMRQIVDA
+319 RFYMRQVVDS

-349 KGETIYTGEGEAR
+349 KGETIYVGEGEKR
-362 TKLTPLMIGW
+362 TKLSPGMIGW
-372 TGATKEWLP
+372 TGPTKEWKP
-381 EYQQQAEQL
+381 EYQQQAEQI

>member
-14 GSVGNTTFRR
+14 GSVGNTTYRR

-30 ASAMYDKVLEV
+30 ASAVYDKVLEV
-41 ANPRTGNQIIQR
+41 ANPRTGNQILQR

-62 YEAFKSVLD
+62 YENFKSVLD
-71 HSRQGLQPGEITRR
+71 HSRQGLQQGEITRR
-85 AFMSDCM
+85 AFMSDAM
-92 KMRRRFP
+92 KMKNGYP
-99 FVTKGFEGLVAGQY
+99 FVTKGFEGLVAGEY
-113 PVSKGTMPEILV
+113 PVSKGTLPEIAVNDFLPLSSGAKV
-125 SEFFTLGGK
+125 SGVT
-134 MSEAAVVFDLASDLV
+134 FDLRSSMQEEVD
-149 GENAVDVISANLLSK
+149 VDVISANLIES
-164 NPERLQVGDE
+164 NPTRFQAGDE
-174 LTFLCI
+174 LTFLFI
-180 ATDDYT
+180 VTDDYT

-197 VLDNNSTEVVQAEF
+197 VLDPNGTETLRATF
-211 GSQDNQLKVVPTT
+211 GAVDGVLKVEPSTL
-224 IDPKGMDIVAAACI
+224 DPEGMDVVAAACI

-251 STMNTLFDYW
+251 STMRAMFGYW
-261 IEWQDAA
+261 IEWQDTNAF
-268 AYNAMM
+268 NAMM
-274 QSYGAAGYNSANS
+274 QSYGAAGYNSANN

-319 RFYMRQIVDA
+319 RFYMRQIVDS

-349 KGETIYTGEGEAR
+349 KGETIYIGEGEAR
-362 TKLTPLMIGW
+362 KKLTPGDIGW
-372 TGATKEWLP
+372 TGGTLTWKP
-381 EYQQQAEQL
+381 EYQQQAEQI

>member
-14 GSVGNTTFRR
+14 GSVGNTTYRR
-24 IYGVAN
+24 IYGVSN
-30 ASAMYDKVLEV
+30 ASAVYDKVLEV
-41 ANPRTGNQIIQR
+41 ANPRTGNQILQR

-71 HSRQGLQPGEITRR
+71 HSRQGLQQGEITRR
-85 AFMSDCM
+85 AFMSDVM
-92 KMRRRFP
+92 KMRNRFP
-99 FVTKGFEGLVAGQY
+99 FVTKGFEGLVAGLY
-113 PVSKGTMPEILV
+113 PVSKGTLPEIATNDF
-125 SEFFTLGGK
+125 STIGGDTG
-134 MSEAAVVFDLASDLV
+134 EAGVTFDLMATLARED
-149 GENAVDVISANLLSK
+149 AVDVISANLLAE
-164 NPERLQVGDE
+164 NPERLQAGDE
-174 LTFLCI
+174 LTFLFI

-186 GNEAYPIVISF
+186 GKEAYPIVISF
-197 VLDNNSTEVVQAEF
+197 VLDCNSTEVVQAKF
-211 GSQDNQLKVVPTT
+211 VAVDGVLKVIPKTL
-224 IDPKGMDIVAAACI
+224 DPDGMDVVAAACI

-261 IEWQDAA
+261 IEWQDAN

-274 QSYGAAGYNSANS
+274 QSYGAAGYNSANN

-297 PFNGSIT
+297 PFNGAIS

-312 TGEDIIY
+312 TGEDILY
-319 RFYMRQIVDA
+319 RFYMKQIVDS

-349 KGETIYTGEGEAR
+349 KGETIYVGEGQAR
-362 TKLTPLMIGW
+362 TKLTPVMIGW

-381 EYQQQAEQL
+381 EYQQQAEQV

>member
-14 GSVGNTTFRR
+14 GSVGNTTYRR
-24 IYGVAN
+24 IYGVSN
-30 ASAMYDKVLEV
+30 ASAVYDKVLEV
-41 ANPRTGNQIIQR
+41 ANPRTGNQILQR

-71 HSRQGLQPGEITRR
+71 HSRQGLQAGEITRR

-92 KMRRRFP
+92 KMRNSFP
-99 FVTKGFEGLVAGQY
+99 FVTKAFEGLVAGYY
-113 PVSKGTMPEILV
+113 PVSKGTLPEIAVNDFYTKGDNVNENSVTFDLLCD
-125 SEFFTLGGK
+125 LGGE
-134 MSEAAVVFDLASDLV
+134 SS
-149 GENAVDVISANLLSK
+149 VDVISANLLAK
-164 NPERLQVGDE
+164 NHTRLQAGDE
-174 LTFLCI
+174 LTFLFV
-180 ATDDYT
+180 ATDDYA
-186 GNEAYPIVISF
+186 GKEAYPLVISF
-197 VLDNNSTEVVQAEF
+197 VLDNNSTEVIRAELI
-211 GSQDNQLKVVPTT
+211 GLDGVLRVTPETL
-224 IDPKGMDIVAAACI
+224 DMDTHSIVAAACI
-238 HSRKVGDSWVYSR
+238 HSRKIGDSWVYSR
-251 STMNTLFDYW
+251 STMKLMFDYW
-261 IEWQDAA
+261 YKWQNAN

-274 QSYGAAGYNSANS
+274 QSYGAAGYNSANN

-319 RFYMRQIVDA
+319 RFYMRQIVDS
-329 SKTAQTYTGVFVLDG
+329 SKKAQTYTGVFVLDG

-349 KGETIYTGEGEAR
+349 KGETIYIGEGEAR

-381 EYQQQAEQL
+381 EYQQQAEQV

>member
-14 GSVGNTTFRR
+14 GSVGNTTYRR

-30 ASAMYDKVLEV
+30 ASAVYDKVLEV

-53 AKMPPAQKF
+53 AKMAPAQKF

-71 HSRQGLQPGEITRR
+71 HSRQGLQAGEITRR
-85 AFMSDCM
+85 AFMSDVM
-92 KMRRRFP
+92 KMRNGFP
-99 FVTKGFEGLVAGQY
+99 FVTKSFGGLVAGEY

-125 SEFFTLGGK
+125 REFFTLSSD
-134 MSEAAVVFDLASDLV
+134 MSEAAVEFDLASNLV
-149 GENAVDVISANLLSK
+149 GEDNVDVISANLLEK
-164 NPERLQVGDE
+164 NPERLQAGDE
-174 LTFLCI
+174 LTFLFI
-180 ATDDYT
+180 ATDDYY
-186 GNEAYPIVISF
+186 GKEAYPIVISL
-197 VLDNNSTEVVQAEF
+197 VLDNNSTEKVQAEF
-211 GSQDNQLKVVPTT
+211 GSQDNALKVVPKT
-224 IDPKGMDIVAAACI
+224 IDPEGMDIVAAACI
-238 HSRKVGDSWVYSR
+238 HSRKVGESWVYSR
-251 STMNTLFDYW
+251 TTMNTLFDYW
-261 IEWQDAA
+261 IEWQDAT

-297 PFNGSIT
+297 PFNGSIR

-349 KGETIYTGEGEAR
+349 KGETIYVGEGDKK
-362 TKLTPLMIGW
+362 TKLTPGMIGW
-372 TGATKEWLP
+372 TGPTKEWLP
-381 EYQQQAEQL
+381 EYQQQAEQV

>member
-14 GSVGNTTFRR
+14 GSVGNTTYRR

-30 ASAMYDKVLEV
+30 ASAVYDKVLEV
-41 ANPRTGNQIIQR
+41 ANPRTGNQILQR

-71 HSRQGLQPGEITRR
+71 HSRQGLQAGEITRR
-85 AFMSDCM
+85 AFMSDVM
-92 KMRRRFP
+92 KMRNRFP
-99 FVTKGFEGLVAGQY
+99 FVTKGFEGLVAGEY
-113 PVSKGTMPEILV
+113 PVSKGTLPEISTNDFATHSSTSTESGVTFDLV
-125 SEFFTLGGK
+125 STLQ
-134 MSEAAVVFDLASDLV
+134 SEQS
-149 GENAVDVISANLLSK
+149 VDVISANLLQE

-174 LTFLCI
+174 LTFLFI

-186 GNEAYPIVISF
+186 GKEAYPIVISF
-197 VLDNNSTEVVQAEF
+197 VLDTDSTEVVRANF
-211 GSQDNQLKVVPTT
+211 IAADGVLKVVPTT
-224 IDPKGMDIVAAACI
+224 IDPEGMDIVAAACI
-238 HSRKVGDSWVYSR
+238 HSRKIGDSWVYSK
-251 STMNTLFDYW
+251 STMKTLFDYW

-297 PFNGSIT
+297 PFNGSIE

-312 TGEDIIY
+312 TGEDILY
-319 RFYMRQIVDA
+319 RFYMRQVVDA

-344 GLVNE
+344 GLVNT
-349 KGETIYTGEGEAR
+349 KGETIYVGKGESR
-362 TKLTPLMIGW
+362 TKLTPGMIGW
-372 TGATKEWLP
+372 TGPTKQWLSV
-381 EYQQQAEQL
+381 YQQQAEQM

>member
-14 GSVGNTTFRR
+14 GSVGNTTYRR

-30 ASAMYDKVLEV
+30 ASAVYDKVLEV
-41 ANPRTGNQIIQR
+41 ANPRTGNQILQR
-53 AKMPPAQKF
+53 AKMTPAQKF

-71 HSRQGLQPGEITRR
+71 HSRQGLQAGEITRR

-92 KMRRRFP
+92 KMRNGFP
-99 FVTKGFEGLVAGQY
+99 FVTKGFGGLVAGIY
-113 PVSKGTMPEILV
+113 PISKGTMPEILV
-125 SEFFTLGGK
+125 NEFLPLSKNVGN
-134 MSEAAVVFDLASDLV
+134 SSVVFDLKSTIGD
-149 GENAVDVISANLLSK
+149 ENSVDVISANLLEN
-164 NPERLQVGDE
+164 NPERLQAGDE
-174 LTFLCI
+174 LTFLFI

-197 VLDNNSTEVVQAEF
+197 VLDNNSTET
-211 GSQDNQLKVVPTT
+211 VPAVFNSRDDAMRVIPRT
-224 IDPKGMDIVAAACI
+224 IDPEGMDVVAAACI

-251 STMNTLFDYW
+251 ATMNTLFDYW
-261 IEWQDAA
+261 IEWQDAG

-297 PFNGSIT
+297 PFNGTIT

-312 TGEDIIY
+312 TGEDIVY
-319 RFYMRQIVDA
+319 RFFMRQIVDA

-344 GLVNE
+344 GLVDE
-349 KGETIYTGEGEAR
+349 KGETIYIGTGDKK
-362 TKLTPLMIGW
+362 TKLTPGMIGW
-372 TGATKEWLP
+372 TGTTKEWLP
-381 EYQQQAEQL
+381 EYQQQAEKV